1 MFWPSMTILPSTR
14 APGITSCIRFSD
26 RRKVDLPQPE
36 GPISAVTERAGM
48 VIETPSTALKS
59 P

>member
-1 MFWPSMTILPSTR
+1 M
-14 APGITSCIRFSD
+14 RFSD
-26 RRKVDLPQPE
+26 RRKVDFPQPE
-36 GPISAVTERAGM
+36 GPMSAVTERAGI